1 MSNANIQVEL
11 RNEEKKLG
19 NIYSKFIKLFL
30 QLTVLF
36 IIIAA
41 IVLLGILAFGA
52 GYNWALLSVDAW
64 LIALN
69 VIVIIFILFTFLF
82 YYHLVSIKKK
92 IIEME
97 KPKPEY
103 LNGRRVYIYT
113 FPTGMQGG
121 IFSKTYIEIDKNS
134 ILRLRTLIIPPND
147 LL

>member
-64 LIALN
+64 LIGLN

-82 YYHLVSIKKK
+82 YYHLVIIKKK
-92 IIEME
+92 IIERE

-113 FPTGMQGG
+113 FPSGMQGG
-121 IFSKTYIEIDKNS
+121 IFSKTYIEIDKNN